1 MAGTRVLMTV
11 DGYSKILEALNAGGG
26 SIKSERFR
34 VGGHSWY
41 IEYRPFDFDEDEE
54 EDGDWVGAYLCLD
67 RPGAND
73 EVKVRHELALL
84 DPAPVAQPVL
94 NGGLGPAL
102 KVDSQQ
108 CLARQVGLD
117 VTFHVGGEM
126 FTAHRCVLADDMEP
140 RVFRALL
147 HFIYT
152 DTLPEVKEGDDDKVA
167 VAQGLLVAADRY
179 GVERLKST
187 CSEMLCTCI
196 DARTA
201 MTLLQLADSHCCR
214 RLKQACIRVIKDM
227 LAKVATP

>member
-1 MAGTRVLMTV
+1 M
-11 DGYSKILEALNAGGG
+11 
-26 SIKSERFR
+26 
-34 VGGHSWY
+34 
-41 IEYRPFDFDEDEE
+41 
-54 EDGDWVGAYLCLD
+54 
-67 RPGAND
+67 
-73 EVKVRHELALL
+73 
-84 DPAPVAQPVL
+84 
-94 NGGLGPAL
+94 
-102 KVDSQQ
+102 
-108 CLARQVGLD
+108 GLD